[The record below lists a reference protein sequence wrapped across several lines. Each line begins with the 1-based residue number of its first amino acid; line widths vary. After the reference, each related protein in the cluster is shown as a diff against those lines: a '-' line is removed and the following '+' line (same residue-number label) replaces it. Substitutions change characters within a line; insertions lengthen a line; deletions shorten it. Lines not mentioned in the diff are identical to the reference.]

1 MADIFGMLII
11 LCLVLVISQCAN
23 SERTLLESMT
33 NGNANANA
41 NTNSNANANA
51 NANVPL
57 ANVAPNA
64 NSGLK
69 ARRKPLNSNNN
80 VFKYYPGE
88 ILNADANAP
97 YGFKVPPSMQQEHT
111 LLKDMGVSNDS
122 AMSQKEVT
130 SGYAKFLPTD
140 SQYPGFDPSSKGG
153 LLKEQQGK
161 HVKTAQAVANYLP
174 RNINGNSNS
183 QVMAANSNEIM
194 SNAGVASNRN
204 VKKPDDSLINSN
216 SIGLSNRNSKGV
228 KGINLHL
235 IYAPW
240 CGHSRNMLE
249 DYDAVIAD
257 YNGKTKDGV
266 TYEVIK
272 IDMEKDKDAAKRYEV
287 EVKGFPTLYTFYA
300 VGDKKISNVFPYR
313 TKDKIIEEL
322 EKRGMAMK

>member
-1 MADIFGMLII
+1 MDDIYGMLII
-11 LCLVLVISQCAN
+11 LGLVLVISQCAN
-23 SERTLLESMT
+23 NERTLLESMT
-33 NGNANANA
+33 NDNKPNSNV
-41 NTNSNANANA
+41 NTNS
-51 NANVPL
+51 
-57 ANVAPNA
+57 PNG
-64 NSGLK
+64 NTGLK
-69 ARRKPLNSNNN
+69 PNKFNGN

-88 ILNADANAP
+88 TLNADANSP
-97 YGFKVPPSMQQEHT
+97 YGFKVPPSMQQEYT
-111 LLKDMGVSNDS
+111 LLKDMGISNDS
-122 AMSQKEVT
+122 ALAQKEVM

-216 SIGLSNRNSKGV
+216 AIGLSNRNSKGV

-240 CGHSRNMLE
+240 CGHSKKALPDFDMLMSEFDGQMMNGYKLNIKKHNADE
-249 DYDAVIAD
+249 DKSVSKKF
-257 YNGKTKDGV
+257 N
-266 TYEVIK
+266 
-272 IDMEKDKDAAKRYEV
+272 
-287 EVKGFPTLYTFYA
+287 VKGFPSYVMETVNGGVSESKPVNERSYDGLLNALKAAA
-300 VGDKKISNVFPYR
+300 V
-313 TKDKIIEEL
+313 
-322 EKRGMAMK
+322 